1 MQLQI
6 ETDKKYDNYLLPSL
20 SLQMLVENAVK
31 HNVLSRNKPLMID
44 IFTTT
49 GNKLIVSNN
58 LQVRSKKGL
67 SNKIGL
73 DNIRT
78 KYELLNYSGFQVL
91 HDDKSFSVVLPLIWS
106 KVTDQKLVSIES

>member
-1 MQLQI
+1 
-6 ETDKKYDNYLLPSL
+6 
-20 SLQMLVENAVK
+20 MLVENAVK

-58 LQVRSKKGL
+58 LQVRSKKGP